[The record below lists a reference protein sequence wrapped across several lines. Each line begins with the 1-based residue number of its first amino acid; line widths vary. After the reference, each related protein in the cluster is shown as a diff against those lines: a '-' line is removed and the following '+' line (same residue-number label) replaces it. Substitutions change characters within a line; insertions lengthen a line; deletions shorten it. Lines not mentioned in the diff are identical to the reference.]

1 MIVTITRNTVAARN
15 PVFVGDVLEL
25 DDAEARM
32 LIRMGKA
39 VEAVAE
45 EPEADVPAEA
55 EQAPAD
61 APAPVSAPKS
71 APNKRR
77 KGK

>member
-1 MIVTITRNTVAARN
+1 MIVTITRNTVAART

-39 VEAVAE
+39 VEAGEE

-55 EQAPAD
+55 EQAQDD
-61 APAPVSAPKS
+61 APASAPQA

>member
-39 VEAVAE
+39 VEAVEDAPE
-45 EPEADVPAEA
+45 EAAPSEV

-61 APAPVSAPKS
+61 APAPVSVPQT

>member
-39 VEAVAE
+39 VEAVEDA
-45 EPEADVPAEA
+45 PKEAVTAEA
-55 EQAPAD
+55 EHAQAD
-61 APAPVSAPKS
+61 APAPVSAPQP

>member
-1 MIVTITRNTVAARN
+1 MIVTITRNTVAART

-39 VEAVAE
+39 VEAVDDA
-45 EPEADVPAEA
+45 PKEAAPAEVK
-55 EQAPAD
+55 QAPAD
-61 APAPVSAPKS
+61 ATAHVSAPQR

>member
-25 DDAEARM
+25 DDGEARM

-39 VEAVAE
+39 VEAAEE
-45 EPEADVPAEA
+45 EPEETAPAEVEHA
-55 EQAPAD
+55 QAD
-61 APAPVSAPKS
+61 APAPASAPQS